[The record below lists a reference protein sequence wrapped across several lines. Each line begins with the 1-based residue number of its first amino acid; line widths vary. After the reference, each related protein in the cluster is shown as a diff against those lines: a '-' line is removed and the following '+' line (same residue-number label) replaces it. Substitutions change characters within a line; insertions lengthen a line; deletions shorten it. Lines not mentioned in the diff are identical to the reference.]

1 MSRYCII
8 QGEPMGTERRRAHRA
23 MSELSEK
30 ILDRDNMNAAY
41 RRVCAN
47 KGADGIDDVAV
58 EKTYANFFFGS
69 SLPDMSASL
78 RSLPQISR
86 FPIGARS
93 SAIPSLSQLS
103 LTAWPIIPRWSKSM
117 AVFIASKD
125 SFPTSCL
132 LPSPRYCSRAWMD
145 PIT

>member
-8 QGEPMGTERRRAHRA
+8 QGEYLGTEKRRAHKA

-58 EKTYANFFFGS
+58 KKTYANLFFRLIAVRYERKSTIVTSNLPLSNWGEVFSDPVIASAIIDRLANHSSVVKINGRSYRLKGFVPDELS
-69 SLPDMSASL
+69 SL
-78 RSLPQISR
+78 
-86 FPIGARS
+86 
-93 SAIPSLSQLS
+93 
-103 LTAWPIIPRWSKSM
+103 
-117 AVFIASKD
+117 
-125 SFPTSCL
+125 
-132 LPSPRYCSRAWMD
+132 SPRYCSWRCD
-145 PIT
+145 S